1 MNLNSCVT
9 INIQQSIDVK
19 CFKCREN
26 PDSSNKTDTAKIME
40 AQVVPDIS
48 SSWHRCELIAICLVL
63 WEKLAV
69 TTSLA
74 VQVLKFGSYLL
85 PELLM
90 I

>member
-1 MNLNSCVT
+1 
-9 INIQQSIDVK
+9 
-19 CFKCREN
+19 
-26 PDSSNKTDTAKIME
+26 ME

-69 TTSLA
+69 KTGLA

>member
-1 MNLNSCVT
+1 MNLNSCVM

-19 CFKCREN
+19 CLSREN

-69 TTSLA
+69 KTGLA